1 MDGSGRPPRQLLI
14 HDVAQQVREVRSLLA
29 REERTPPHLRNHRPQ
44 ARIGRGE
51 RRLGGAEA
59 ARGEWADG
67 GPSAHILLEN
77 MMCALGV
84 PASISHGWV
93 SDGVV
98 ESPVLCGVAKG
109 VYTTNS
115 RRPPVTVFVLGS

>member
-1 MDGSGRPPRQLLI
+1 MNGGRRAPRQLLI
-14 HDVAQQVREVRSLLA
+14 HDVAQQVREVRPFPA
-29 REERTPPHLRNHRPQ
+29 RKQRTPPHLRNYRPQ

-51 RRLGGAEA
+51 RRLGCAEA
-59 ARGEWADG
+59 ARREWADG

-77 MMCALGV
+77 MMCAFGV